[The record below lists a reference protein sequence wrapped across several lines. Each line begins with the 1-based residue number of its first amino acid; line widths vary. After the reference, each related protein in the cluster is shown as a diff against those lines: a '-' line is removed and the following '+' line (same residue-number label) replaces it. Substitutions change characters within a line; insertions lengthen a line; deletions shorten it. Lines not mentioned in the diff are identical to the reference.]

1 MTQESIKWLISRNT
15 KDYGNIQ
22 LSEKKVQINKNI
34 DYWGKRDVKP
44 FFKIILPADD
54 KRENNP
60 GNSGTVILDPHLLRA

>member
-1 MTQESIKWLISRNT
+1 MR
-15 KDYGNIQ
+15 
-22 LSEKKVQINKNI
+22 KKVQINNNI